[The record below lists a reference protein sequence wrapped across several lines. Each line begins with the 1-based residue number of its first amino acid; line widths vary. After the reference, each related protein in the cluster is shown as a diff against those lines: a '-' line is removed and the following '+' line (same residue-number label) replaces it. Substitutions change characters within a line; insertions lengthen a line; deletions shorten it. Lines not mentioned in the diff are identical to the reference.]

1 MLTGQR
7 VVDAAF
13 DKRTVLRAPHV
24 GSDHLMGHDTEEAL
38 LAHHGV

>member
-7 VVDAAF
+7 VGDAAF

-24 GSDHLMGHDTEEAL
+24 GSDRLLGHDNEGAL
-38 LAHHGV
+38 LAHFGV